1 MTYEESIRKVNIAY
15 SVYYKVCD
23 LGETDDVIG
32 ARLVQLQAAKKAHRD
47 LFGSLTFICGY
58 WH

>member
-15 SVYYKVCD
+15 SLYYRVCE
-23 LGETDDVIG
+23 LAETNDIID

-47 LFGSLTFICGY
+47 LFGSLTLICGY

>member
-15 SVYYKVCD
+15 SVYRRVCD
-23 LGETDDVIG
+23 LAETDDVID

-47 LFGSLTFICGY
+47 LFGCLTLICGV
-58 WH
+58 WS